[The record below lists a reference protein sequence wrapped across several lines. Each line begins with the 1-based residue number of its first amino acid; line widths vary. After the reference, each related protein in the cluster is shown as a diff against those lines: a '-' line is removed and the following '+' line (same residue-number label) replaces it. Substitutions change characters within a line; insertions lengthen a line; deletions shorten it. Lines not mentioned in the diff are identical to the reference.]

1 MRLLIDAGNS
11 RIKWAW
17 CERSRPGE
25 VSALDVSALDA
36 AALARAWQA
45 ATTAQYTCVAGDV
58 VDAVIRRALP
68 PDCVAQRVFA
78 GPTACGIA
86 NLYDQPAQ
94 LGADRW
100 AALIGAR
107 ALQSGP
113 LIVATAGTATTIDAL
128 DADDRFI
135 GGYILPGLRL
145 MLESLARRTAGLPH
159 AAGHAADW
167 PRNTDDAIH
176 NACTDA
182 QAALI
187 ERVREQLGPQATVLL
202 SGGAASAIA
211 PRLRCA
217 HRRVDDLVL
226 HGLAR
231 LAAADNRPDVMKCE
245 SKRNPMNEALLPKS
259 PE

>member
-17 CERSRPGE
+17 CDNGRPGA
-25 VSALDVSALDA
+25 VSALDVATLEV
-36 AALARAWQA
+36 AALAHAWQA
-45 ATTAQYTCVAGDV
+45 ATAAHYTCVAGDA
-58 VDAVIRRALP
+58 VDAAIRRALP

-107 ALQSGP
+107 ALQPGP
-113 LIVATAGTATTIDAL
+113 LVVATAGTATTIDAL

-145 MLESLARRTAGLPH
+145 MLESLARHTAGLPH

-231 LAAADNRPDVMKCE
+231 LAAADNGPDVMKCC
-245 SKRNPMNEALLPKS
+245 SGRDGVNEGPD
-259 PE
+259 

>member
-1 MRLLIDAGNS
+1 MQLLIDAGNS

-17 CERSRPGE
+17 SDAGRPGA
-25 VSALDVSALDA
+25 VSAVDLATFDVAT
-36 AALARAWQA
+36 LAHAWQVATA
-45 ATTAQYTCVAGDV
+45 AHYTCVAGDA
-58 VDAVIRRALP
+58 VDAAIRRALP
-68 PDCVAQRVFA
+68 SGCAAHRVFA
-78 GPTACGIA
+78 GPSACGIA
-86 NLYDQPAQ
+86 NLYDQPAR

-107 ALQSGP
+107 ALHAGP
-113 LIVATAGTATTIDAL
+113 LVVATAGTATTIDAL

-145 MLESLARRTAGLPH
+145 MLESLARHTADLPH

-187 ERVREQLGPQATVLL
+187 ERIGEQLGPQATVLL

-217 HRRVDDLVL
+217 HQRVDDLVL

-231 LAAADNRPDVMKCE
+231 LAAADKGPDVMKCGPE
-245 SKRNPMNEALLPKS
+245 RDAAHEAL
-259 PE
+259 

>member
-1 MRLLIDAGNS
+1 MQLLIDAGNS

-17 CERSRPGE
+17 CKNGRPDA
-25 VSALDVSALDA
+25 VSALDVPALDVP
-36 AALARAWQA
+36 ALTLTWQA
-45 ATTAQYTCVAGDV
+45 ATAAHYTCVAGEV
-58 VDAVIRRALP
+58 VDAAIRRALP
-68 PDCVAQRVFA
+68 SDCAAHRVYA
-78 GPTACGIA
+78 RPAACGIS

-113 LIVATAGTATTIDAL
+113 LVVATAGTATTIDAL

-145 MLESLARRTAGLPH
+145 MLESLARHTADLPH

-187 ERVREQLGPQATVLL
+187 ERMRDQLGRQATVLL
-202 SGGAASAIA
+202 SGGAAAAIA

-231 LAAADNRPDVMKCE
+231 LAAADNAADMMKYD
-245 SKRNPMNEALLPKS
+245 

>member
-17 CERSRPGE
+17 CEHSRPGE

-36 AALARAWQA
+36 AALARAWQV
-45 ATTAQYTCVAGDV
+45 ATTVHYTCVAGDV
-58 VDAVIRRALP
+58 VDAAIRRALP

-78 GPTACGIA
+78 GPTACGIV

-107 ALQSGP
+107 ALQPGP
-113 LIVATAGTATTIDAL
+113 LVVATAGTATTIDAL

-211 PRLRCA
+211 PSLRCA

-226 HGLAR
+226 HGLAC
-231 LAAADNRPDVMKCE
+231 LAAADNRPDVMKCG
-245 SKRNPMNEALLPKS
+245 SGRDAANEAPD
-259 PE
+259 

>member
-1 MRLLIDAGNS
+1 VQLLIDAGNS

-17 CERSRPGE
+17 FDIGRPGA
-25 VSALDVSALDA
+25 VSALDITVLDEV
-36 AALARAWQA
+36 ALARAWQA
-45 ATTAQYTCVAGDV
+45 ATSAHYTCVAGDA
-58 VDAVIRRALP
+58 VDAAIRRALP
-68 PDCVAQRVFA
+68 PGCAAQRVFA
-78 GPTACGIA
+78 RAIACGIA

-113 LIVATAGTATTIDAL
+113 LVVAIAGTATTIDAL
-128 DADDRFI
+128 DADDRFV

-145 MLESLARRTAGLPH
+145 MFESLARRTAGLPH
-159 AAGHAADW
+159 AAGQAAVW

-187 ERVREQLGPQATVLL
+187 ERVREQLGAQATVLL
-202 SGGAASAIA
+202 SGGAAAAIA
-211 PRLRCA
+211 PRLRCT
-217 HRRVDDLVL
+217 HRRLDDLVL

-231 LAAADNRPDVMKCE
+231 LAAADDGQDVMKCGQE
-245 SKRNPMNEALLPKS
+245 RDPATTPLQQKLP
-259 PE
+259 E

>member
-1 MRLLIDAGNS
+1 
-11 RIKWAW
+11 
-17 CERSRPGE
+17 
-25 VSALDVSALDA
+25 VSAFDTAALDVPAVTH
-36 AALARAWQA
+36 AWQA
-45 ATTAQYTCVAGDV
+45 ATTAHYTCVAGDV
-58 VDAVIRRALP
+58 VDAAIRRALP
-68 PDCVAQRVFA
+68 PDCAAHRVFA
-78 GPTACGIA
+78 RATACGIA

-107 ALQSGP
+107 ALQPGP
-113 LIVATAGTATTIDAL
+113 LVVATAGTATTIDAL

-145 MLESLARRTAGLPH
+145 MLESLARNTADLPH

-187 ERVREQLGPQATVLL
+187 ERVRDQLGPQATVLL
-202 SGGAASAIA
+202 SGGAAAVIG
-211 PRLRCA
+211 PRLRCV

-231 LAAADNRPDVMKCE
+231 LAAADNSPDVMKCE
-245 SKRNPMNEALLPKS
+245 SKRDPMNEALLPKS